1 MAKNNRRFNTTEKRS
16 GLKFLIT
23 TMKNNV
29 IKISLIAPKNN
40 QITRSIG
47 GVMLVGL
54 NVNLKPFPAAYD
66 LAKIIASSCLFECV
80 IALFYS
86 LDKKLDWLKMQLY
99 SLFDLVKVYRKY
111 HIKILLIHQQSLPLL
126 CLFARLLGLK
136 LITYIGGKPFYDLG
150 CKQKT
155 INKWLGRVSNINWHF
170 CFLFSNFIVIPI
182 KELMNYFKLQMY
194 SHKLVSAPTRV
205 IDPRTFK
212 VIHKINKRPNRIA
225 YIGRFS
231 YEKGTD
237 IAIVTFLKLAKMFP
251 RLEFIMI
258 GDGPLM
264 AFVKRLVKKNYCKNI
279 KITGW
284 LSTADIVNYLN
295 TLRLVLL
302 PSRNEGLPSL
312 ILESMACGTPV
323 LASKVGGISYII
335 KNNFN
340 GFLLDTLDTNLI
352 AAKIISILKNKR
364 LLTFVSNNARAF
376 IINNYDKVKV
386 QQSWLPILK
395 QLVH

>member
-1 MAKNNRRFNTTEKRS
+1 
-16 GLKFLIT
+16 
-23 TMKNNV
+23 
-29 IKISLIAPKNN
+29 
-40 QITRSIG
+40 
-47 GVMLVGL
+47 
-54 NVNLKPFPAAYD
+54 
-66 LAKIIASSCLFECV
+66 
-80 IALFYS
+80 
-86 LDKKLDWLKMQLY
+86 
-99 SLFDLVKVYRKY
+99 
-111 HIKILLIHQQSLPLL
+111 
-126 CLFARLLGLK
+126 
-136 LITYIGGKPFYDLG
+136 
-150 CKQKT
+150 
-155 INKWLGRVSNINWHF
+155 
-170 CFLFSNFIVIPI
+170 
-182 KELMNYFKLQMY
+182 
-194 SHKLVSAPTRV
+194 
-205 IDPRTFK
+205 
-212 VIHKINKRPNRIA
+212 
-225 YIGRFS
+225 
-231 YEKGTD
+231 
-237 IAIVTFLKLAKMFP
+237 
-251 RLEFIMI
+251 MI

-352 AAKIISILKNKR
+352 AAKIISILKNER